1 MKAYYNQQKIS
12 SSFINFFSNIFSLSK
27 PLLKNLAFIITG
39 MISAESVVTSDF
51 SRKLKDNFSSISID
65 SMERRFRRFFAS
77 FSSYAYSSFELLIKH
92 IISNFSLVHSN
103 KVVISLDHM
112 LCKDK
117 FTILLFSLRIGKQGI
132 PIWFRCFKGFN
143 SSDAYS
149 LTLINQG
156 ISFCSS
162 LFPSSRFH
170 VVFLA
175 DRWFTFPDI
184 LSHIQKLRLFL
195 LLSR

>member
-132 PIWFRCFKGFN
+132 PIWFRCFNGFN